1 MNTPEGIES
10 ESHAERGQ
18 SIDSGPKATSTA
30 GAPMDVATAVDQLR
44 TLVCGLGVGLLV
56 VSLALT
62 AFVYKQNRNLVAGT
76 VLHERQ
82 IARVQANERSV
93 NYLVNALVQY
103 SSGKP
108 ELKGLVARHGLQIA
122 PPPASTQP
130 QP

>member
-18 SIDSGPKATSTA
+18 SINSGSKATSSVD
-30 GAPMDVATAVDQLR
+30 APMDVAAAVDQLR

-62 AFVYKQNRNLVAGT
+62 AFVYKQNRNLVAST
-76 VLHERQ
+76 ILHERQ
-82 IARVQANERSV
+82 IAGVQANERSV
-93 NYLVNALVQY
+93 NSLVNALVQY

-108 ELKGLVARHGLQIA
+108 ELMGLLARHGLQVA
-122 PPPASTQP
+122 PAAASTQP